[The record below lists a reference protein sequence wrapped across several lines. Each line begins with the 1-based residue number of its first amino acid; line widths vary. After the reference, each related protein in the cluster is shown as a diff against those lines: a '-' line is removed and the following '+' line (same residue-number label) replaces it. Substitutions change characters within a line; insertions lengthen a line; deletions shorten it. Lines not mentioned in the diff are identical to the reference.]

1 MKSIIHDHV
10 RFERIIKL
18 IVAFLIVNRVTVLMV
33 SDLEIKNCWLKIA
46 LWPFYSYGVTVGTI
60 RAGCIIIVFSLI
72 MFIPSILYILKGTI
86 GLYIL
91 AVLMMLLWMAG
102 GLSCVTGGA

>member
-1 MKSIIHDHV
+1 MKAIIHGQV
-10 RFERIIKL
+10 WLERILKL
-18 IVAFLIVNRVTVLMV
+18 IVAFLIVNGVAVLMV
-33 SDLEIKNCWLKIA
+33 SDLQIKNCWFKIA
-46 LWPFYSYGVTVGTI
+46 LWPFYGVTGGTI
-60 RAGCIIIVFSLI
+60 RGGCSIIVVSLI
-72 MFIPSILYILKGTI
+72 MFIPSLLYILKGTI